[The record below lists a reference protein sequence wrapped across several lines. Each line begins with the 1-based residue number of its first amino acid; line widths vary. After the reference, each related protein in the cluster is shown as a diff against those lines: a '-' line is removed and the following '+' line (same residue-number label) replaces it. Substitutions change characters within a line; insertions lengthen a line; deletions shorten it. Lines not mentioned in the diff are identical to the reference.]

1 MLKLNAPLEGP
12 SGFRTAIS
20 NDDYPE
26 SHYANTGPGWSWMW
40 VNSPFNLSFV
50 EGQFSRRVFKQYQT
64 SHRDLRSFVGE
75 SLAPNDPR
83 WSKAAATALRD
94 TTAQEFILVCS
105 NLWAFAS
112 YEVRSGR
119 SAEAGTAFYNGW
131 VAAMNADP
139 QAIYALSWSE
149 KPTVIVMS

>member
-1 MLKLNAPLEGP
+1 MLKLNAPMGGP
-12 SGFRTAIS
+12 SGFRTVIS

-26 SHYANTGPGWSWMW
+26 SQYGYTGPGWSWMW
-40 VNSPFNLSFV
+40 VNSPFALSFV
-50 EGQFSRRVFKQYQT
+50 EGQFTRRVFKQYQT

-83 WSKAAATALRD
+83 WSKACAAALRD
-94 TTAQEFILVCS
+94 TTAQEFILVCEI
-105 NLWAFAS
+105 WAFAS
-112 YEVRSGR
+112 FEVRSGG

-139 QAIYALSWSE
+139 QATYTLQWSE
-149 KPTVIVMS
+149 KPTVILMS